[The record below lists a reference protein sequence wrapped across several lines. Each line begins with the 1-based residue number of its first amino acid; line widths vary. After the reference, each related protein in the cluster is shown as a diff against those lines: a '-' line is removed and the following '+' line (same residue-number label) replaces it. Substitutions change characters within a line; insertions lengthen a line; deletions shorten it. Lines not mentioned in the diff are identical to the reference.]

1 MRLYTLIGE
10 LSIANRD
17 RVIMFKRMLNSLKR
31 NWFLFVM
38 VTFFIGAIIS
48 FEVIIT
54 NSRTQRTLT
63 EVSDQ
68 LTTMAD
74 LKAVQI
80 QNWRSERIIDGQTIQ
95 TDIEFSNGINLLIQ
109 DPADYKVIKKC
120 LDRLRTLL
128 LDPNYSSILLVDD
141 KGNEIL
147 HVGEIGDS
155 PSAKINDNISSIDVT
170 RQIQLTNLYEAANGT
185 VKMDLIVPVFVAG
198 DQYKPILAYL
208 VYIISPDVVLYPL
221 IQSLPTTNKTAETLL
236 VRKEGGKVVYLNEL
250 RFRSDTALKLEILLS
265 QSSVPAVM
273 AVNGITGIVRGDD
286 YRSVPVMASIIPI
299 NGTDW
304 KLIAKIDME
313 EINLPIRQQLF
324 STIFTA
330 VFLIIA
336 GIVIISVLWRRQ
348 SASIT
353 RGLSVSEKLRKNL
366 QEKYSTLFNQANDAI
381 MLIEENGKIVEVND
395 QATKMYGYTREEL
408 LGLTIGDLR
417 DDTAKPKITIDM
429 EQVKNGSMNIF
440 ETVHKKKN
448 GDLVRVDVSSRFLS
462 IDGKGFFQSL
472 VRDITEKKQAE
483 ENILLSEL
491 ALKKAQ
497 SVSHVGSWVWYIRT
511 NQVEWSDEMFSIY
524 GLEKNNFQSDISE
537 LIVATTHPDDLKR
550 ISQLNRAGIE
560 EKKLFSYEYRIR
572 RPDGTDREIWAEVGE
587 YSKNED
593 GEVISLSGIAQDI
606 TDKKAAERE
615 LRKNENLLQRI
626 YDLLPVGLWITDK
639 NGKLIRSNKMV
650 KEIWGKDI
658 LVSEDE
664 FGVFKGRR
672 LPSREEIKPDDW
684 ASHYT
689 ISEGL
694 TVRDEMIEIDAYDGK
709 TKTILNYST
718 PILDEDGKMEGA
730 IILNLDI
737 TELRK
742 AEEQLSAQLDELR
755 RWNTATLGRENR
767 IRDLKTEINALL
779 AKHGEEP
786 KYMSVK
792 EEEHG

>member
-1 MRLYTLIGE
+1 
-10 LSIANRD
+10 
-17 RVIMFKRMLNSLKR
+17 MFKRMLISLKR
-31 NWFLFVM
+31 NWLLFVG

-48 FEVIIT
+48 FEVITT
-54 NSRTQRTLT
+54 NIRTQRTLT
-63 EVSDQ
+63 EVSNQ

-80 QNWRSERIIDGQTIQ
+80 QNWRSERIIDGKTIQ
-95 TDIEFSNGINLLIQ
+95 TDVEFSNEINSLLQ
-109 DPADYKVIKKC
+109 SPYDYQIIKKC

-128 LDPNYSSILLVDD
+128 LDPNYSSILLVNER
-141 KGNEIL
+141 GIEIL

-155 PSAKINDNISSIDVT
+155 PSTLLSEKISAIEMT
-170 RQIQLTNLYEAANGT
+170 REIQLTNLYKAADGA
-185 VKMDLIVPVFVAG
+185 VKMDLIVPVFQAG

-221 IQSLPTTNKTAETLL
+221 IQSLPTTNETAETLL
-236 VRKEGGKVVYLNEL
+236 VRKVDDRVIYLNEL
-250 RFRSDTALKLEILLS
+250 RFRSDTALKLDIPLT
-265 QSSVPAVM
+265 QTSVPAVM
-273 AVNGITGIVRGDD
+273 AVNGTTGIVKGDD
-286 YRSVPVMASIIPI
+286 YRSVPVMASIVSIE
-299 NGTDW
+299 GTDW

-313 EINLPIRQQLF
+313 EIYLPIREQLF

-348 SASIT
+348 SASISK
-353 RGLSVSEKLRKNL
+353 GLSVSEKLRTTL

-395 QATKMYGYTREEL
+395 QAIRMYGYTREEL
-408 LGLTIGDLR
+408 FALTVSDLR
-417 DDTAKPKITIDM
+417 DDTAKSTVPLDM
-429 EQVKNGSMNIF
+429 EQVKNGSANIF
-440 ETVHKKKN
+440 ETVHKRKN
-448 GDLVRVDVSSRFLS
+448 GELVWVDVSSRYLS

-472 VRDITEKKQAE
+472 VRDITEKKHAE
-483 ENILLSEL
+483 ENLRVSEL

-524 GLEKNNFQSDISE
+524 GLDKNKFISDLSE
-537 LIVATTHPDDLKR
+537 IIVKTTHPDDLKR
-550 ISQLNRAGIE
+550 ISQLNRSGIE
-560 EKKLFSYEYRIR
+560 DKKLFSYEYRIR
-572 RPDGTDREIWAEVGE
+572 RPDGTEREIWAEVGE

-615 LRKNENLLQRI
+615 LRKSENLLQRI

-737 TELRK
+737 TELKK

-767 IRDLKTEINALL
+767 IRDLKTEINVLL
-779 AKHGEEP
+779 AKQGEEP
-786 KYMSVK
+786 KYKSVL
-792 EEEHG
+792 EEEHE